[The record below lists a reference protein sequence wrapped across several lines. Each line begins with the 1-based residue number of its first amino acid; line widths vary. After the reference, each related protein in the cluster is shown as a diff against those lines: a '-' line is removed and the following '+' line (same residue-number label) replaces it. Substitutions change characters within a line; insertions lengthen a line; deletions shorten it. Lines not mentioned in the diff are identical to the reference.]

1 MTVGETISS
10 SSLVPGSQAPPPV
23 QVVQQPHP
31 PIDPINVTGVQQI
44 PSAQVVP
51 QDAVSNSGG
60 IRSNTSTHSVQPQAH
75 PMAAKVNQEILTS
88 LHFIKDIRRLE
99 KYQRDFFLKVK
110 CGTYVESDLP
120 NLPGAEFKFG
130 QISSEC
136 PIKWKLSF
144 NLSLS
149 LGQRVLNTRTRIA

>member
-1 MTVGETISS
+1 MTVGKTISS

-31 PIDPINVTGVQQI
+31 PLDPINVAGVQQN
-44 PSAQVVP
+44 PSVQVVP
-51 QDAVSNSGG
+51 QDAVSNSGV
-60 IRSNTSTHSVQPQAH
+60 IRSNTSTQPHPH

-110 CGTYVESDLP
+110 RVEQTFS
-120 NLPGAEFKFG
+120 
-130 QISSEC
+130 
-136 PIKWKLSF
+136 
-144 NLSLS
+144 
-149 LGQRVLNTRTRIA
+149 